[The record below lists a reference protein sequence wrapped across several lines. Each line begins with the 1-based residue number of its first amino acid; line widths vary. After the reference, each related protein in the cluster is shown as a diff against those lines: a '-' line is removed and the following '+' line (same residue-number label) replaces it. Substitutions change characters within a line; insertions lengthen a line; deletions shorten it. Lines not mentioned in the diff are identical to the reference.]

1 MPSANDLFNMDVIGS
16 ISWEMLYFRIEVG
29 MLFGHVDLE
38 TEETAAILKKTSC
51 QISREPF
58 DHTHTRTQTHRRAAN
73 CEIVGSCYQSQAQ

>member
-51 QISREPF
+51 QISRKPF
-58 DHTHTRTQTHRRAAN
+58 GSLEKCFMITHTHEHTHTDGRQP
-73 CEIVGSCYQSQAQ
+73 VKS